1 MKSEDPIDDLLKRKL
16 NEYNS
21 VADDASWAAAAKLLD
36 EAMPV
41 KKKKRRG
48 TWWVYLI
55 LVGVLGTGLFL
66 LPNETRKSNR
76 HELPS
81 VVNSSSATTNSSQT
95 NNTLLE
101 KTTTPNNVGNNTN
114 QNSEL
119 TTVAPS
125 TKANETPILYVQN
138 GAGKLSSAQTNRS
151 TSLLVTPPQTPAEFT
166 TTLQPKSSFLAN
178 VVKSNM
184 DSTVALAAEDSLQAK
199 DSVEEK
205 QAKADS
211 SKMEPIHEGIKKSTT
226 SDKRWALQ
234 AEGGPVF
241 WKSYINIADSGSSK
255 TNPDYYVGASI
266 VYRGNAHLWLR
277 AGFFGIQQSRIKQT
291 RVINQ
296 FTYGVSYQSEAY
308 HLRTDKIFLFHI
320 PVEGIYHLN
329 KKQSFSAGFGA
340 DIVFDSRNTNTYSNY
355 NEANQKSYTR
365 TYKTGGY
372 RKGFTDIGFTA
383 TLGYQFQLTQAFGL
397 VATGHFGLSDITKN
411 YYYRNANKDYNRGLR
426 LGIVYTFYSF

>member
-21 VADDASWAAAAKLLD
+21 VADEASWAAAAKLLD

-48 TWWVYLI
+48 IWWVYLI
-55 LVGVLGTGLFL
+55 LVGTLGTGLFL
-66 LPNETRKSNR
+66 WPNETRKNNR

-81 VVNSSSATTNSSQT
+81 VVNSSPSTTNSSQN

-101 KTTTPNNVGNNTN
+101 KTTTPNNVEDNTN
-114 QNSEL
+114 QNLEL
-119 TTVAPS
+119 ASFPPS
-125 TKANETPILYVQN
+125 TQADENPTAHVQK

-151 TSLLVTPPQTPAEFT
+151 TSVVVTLPQTPTAFT
-166 TTLQPKSSFLAN
+166 TARQPESSLLGTVDKTN
-178 VVKSNM
+178 T
-184 DSTVALAAEDSLQAK
+184 DSTTALAAEDSLQAK

-211 SKMEPIHEGIKKSTT
+211 SKMEPIHEEIKKSTT

-277 AGFFGIQQSRIKQT
+277 AGFMGIQQSRINQT

-320 PVEGIYHLN
+320 PVEGIYQLN

-355 NEANQKSYTR
+355 NEADQKSYTR

-411 YYYRNANKDYNRGLR
+411 NYYNSTNKDYNRGLR
-426 LGIVYTFYSF
+426 LGIVYTFYSY